1 MKFDVKPDPS
11 AQELEAL
18 QAAVRQLVARPHPAA
33 AHYESVWRLAGLLE
47 NVDSAPAPVA
57 GSRSSDGASRA

>member
-1 MKFDVKPDPS
+1 MKFGVKPEPS
-11 AQELEAL
+11 AQELQAL
-18 QAAVRQLVARPHPAA
+18 QAALRQLAARPHPSA